1 MKRGSF
7 IYIGVIGL
15 TVLGL
20 SSCNPSISTQS
31 SAQKNVTAEMSAYA
45 SAVIDEF
52 YDYDLEA
59 VIARNKDNLSID
71 ALEAFADNAHE
82 TAAPANKV
90 KNAHQFSEE
99 NGIHLITLEY
109 VIPNEV
115 GQEKATVTLSY
126 NNEVCCELIGFD
138 VK

>member
-1 MKRGSF
+1 MNF
-7 IYIGVIGL
+7 MTMTL
-15 TVLGL
+15 T
-20 SSCNPSISTQS
+20 
-31 SAQKNVTAEMSAYA
+31 
-45 SAVIDEF
+45 
-52 YDYDLEA
+52 
-59 VIARNKDNLSID
+59 
-71 ALEAFADNAHE
+71 
-82 TAAPANKV
+82 NKV

-138 VK
+138 LK